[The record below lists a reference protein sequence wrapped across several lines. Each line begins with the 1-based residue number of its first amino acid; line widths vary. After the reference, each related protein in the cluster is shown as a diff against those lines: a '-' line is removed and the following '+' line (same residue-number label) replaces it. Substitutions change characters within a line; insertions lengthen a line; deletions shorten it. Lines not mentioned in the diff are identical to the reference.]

1 MREFTGSWEEVED
14 GAEFTKLA
22 LVASFDNPRFA
33 EQIADFVHEVERIKG
48 APAITKAPAPPVLEA
63 AFKEEFFGPKK
74 VSSANTQTIANSDH
88 GLIVN
93 TLAKQLKSKGISIG
107 NTHYVGLDRQSNGL
121 V

>member
-1 MREFTGSWEEVED
+1 MMVQNSQNLRWWLLLIILDLLNRLQTF
-14 GAEFTKLA
+14 
-22 LVASFDNPRFA
+22 
-33 EQIADFVHEVERIKG
+33 HEVERVKG